1 MFQYNTTMPLIS
13 AFLTRSVYI
22 LSVLEAFR
30 CYTYQT
36 QPLFLSFAELA
47 ELEQNP
53 SFWTN
58 KPTSYL
64 RDDEPFAVKCH
75 EDSIEVVI
83 RAHLFDP
90 RLPVEPTHF
99 RLGPIS
105 AGHRHCMPGVS
116 GDGEYV
122 IRAPLTECGTAV
134 MVGAPLTKPVLL
146 LRLALLLDAAT

>member
-1 MFQYNTTMPLIS
+1 M
-13 AFLTRSVYI
+13 YI
-22 LSVLEAFR
+22 LSVLEAFW

-53 SFWTN
+53 SYQPN

-64 RDDEPFAVKCH
+64 RHDKTFAVRCH
-75 EDSIEVVI
+75 EDSMEVVI

-99 RLGPIS
+99 RLGLFS
-105 AGHRHCMPGVS
+105 TGQRRCMPGVS
-116 GDGEYV
+116 RDGEYV

-134 MVGAPLTKPVLL
+134 MVGEPLSKPVSL
-146 LRLALLLDAAT
+146 LRLALLLDAAI